1 MEESQEG
8 TQKKLHG
15 KGLDI
20 LHWMDP
26 GSVARPGLWCEF
38 KEKHLKISETQWLKT

>member
-15 KGLDI
+15 KGLEI

-26 GSVARPGLWCEF
+26 SSVARPGLRCEF
-38 KEKHLKISETQWLKT
+38 KEKHLKISETQ